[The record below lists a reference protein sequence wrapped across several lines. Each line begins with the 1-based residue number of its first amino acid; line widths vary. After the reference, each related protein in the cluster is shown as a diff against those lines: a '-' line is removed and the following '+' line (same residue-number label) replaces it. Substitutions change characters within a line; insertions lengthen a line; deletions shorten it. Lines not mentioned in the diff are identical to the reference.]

1 MPLNYK
7 TSGLQVSFEAEEAM
21 VEPYVFV
28 IVGTT
33 AGQVK
38 FQDASTSVATPVVGC
53 IQNSA
58 SAGEAVDVQMT
69 GITKAVAGAGIAK
82 GARVHVGSI
91 DGRID
96 DDQDTTVGAVYV
108 GIALEA
114 ASAAGEIIS
123 VAINCPAVAE
133 DGGGS

>member
-1 MPLNYK
+1 MPLGYK
-7 TSGLQVSFEAEEAM
+7 TNGEQISFEAGEDM

-28 IVGTT
+28 EVGS
-33 AGQVK
+33 ADGQVV
-38 FQDASTSVATPVVGC
+38 FQAASTSVATPIIGV

-58 SAGEAVDVQMT
+58 SSGEAVNVQIT
-69 GITKAVAGAGIAK
+69 GVSKVVADAAISR

-96 DDQDTTVGAVYV
+96 DDQDGTVGAVYV

-114 ASAAGEIIS
+114 ATARGQIIS
-123 VAINCPAVAE
+123 GLINCPAVGE
-133 DGGGS
+133 DGGSS

>member
-7 TSGLQVSFEAEEAM
+7 TDGEQVSFEAEEAM

-28 IVGTT
+28 VVGST

-38 FQDASTSVATPVVGC
+38 FQAASTSVATAVIGC

-58 SAGEAVDVQMT
+58 SAGEAVNVQMS
-69 GITKAVAGAGIAK
+69 GITKAVASAAIAK

-91 DGRID
+91 DGRVD
-96 DDQDTTVGAVYV
+96 DDQDGTAGAVYV

-133 DGGGS
+133 DGGS

>member
-1 MPLNYK
+1 MALNYK
-7 TSGLQVSFEAEEAM
+7 TDGLQVSMEAEEAM

-28 IVGTT
+28 EVGTT
-33 AGQVK
+33 AGQVA
-38 FQDASTSVATPVVGC
+38 FQDASTSVATPIVGV

-58 SAGEAVDVQMT
+58 SAGDAVNVQMT
-69 GITKAVAGAGIAK
+69 GISKAVAGAAIAK

-96 DDQDTTVGAVYV
+96 DDQDGTAGSVYV

-123 VAINCPAVAE
+123 VAINCPAVGE
-133 DGGGS
+133 DGGT

>member
-1 MPLNYK
+1 MRQHLTEGDRISLK
-7 TSGLQVSFEAEEAM
+7 AGEDM

-28 IVGTT
+28 QQSSTEGEVD
-33 AGQVK
+33 
-38 FQDASTSVATPVVGC
+38 FQAASTSVATPIIGV

-58 SAGEAVDVQMT
+58 SSGEAVTIQTSGVSL
-69 GITKAVAGAGIAK
+69 AVAGAAIAL

-96 DDQDTTVGAVYV
+96 DDESGTAGACYV

-114 ASAAGEIIS
+114 ATAAGQVIS
-123 VAINCPAVAE
+123 VLINCPAVAE
-133 DGGGS
+133 DGGT